1 MEASSTATGLQAR
14 LASAEQEVQALRA
27 EVEAR
32 AGRVAALEAQLQEVA
47 QVSVLHTGFG
57 RGPGGKPPIHASL
70 PSS

>member
-1 MEASSTATGLQAR
+1 MEASSTATGLQAQ

-32 AGRVAALEAQLQEVA
+32 AGRVAALEAQLEEVA
-47 QVSVLHTGFG
+47 QVSAHTGFG